1 VQELLGHADVSTT
14 MIYTHVLKL
23 GGGAVRSPLDVLRAS
38 LPEADRWYLD
48 SGAALPR
55 PPLQARMPQACY
67 GIAPLQL
74 PPLQQWQQLQST
86 RAALLA
92 EV

>member
-1 VQELLGHADVSTT
+1 
-14 MIYTHVLKL
+14 MLKL

-48 SGAALPR
+48 SGVALPP
-55 PPLQARMPQACY
+55 PPLQARMPLASY
-67 GIAPLQL
+67 GIASIEL
-74 PPLQQWQQLQST
+74 PRLQQWQQLQST

-92 EV
+92 DA